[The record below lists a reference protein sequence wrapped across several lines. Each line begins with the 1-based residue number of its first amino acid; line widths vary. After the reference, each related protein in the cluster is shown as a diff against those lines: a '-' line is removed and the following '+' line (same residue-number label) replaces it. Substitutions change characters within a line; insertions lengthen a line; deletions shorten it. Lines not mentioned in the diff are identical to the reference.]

1 MNLESSLTLKRNFT
15 KASLVITP
23 KEWLSPPG
31 TFPILI
37 VNKSYCI
44 RTQPI
49 KSRKVFATAI
59 SCSFERK
66 FEFRSSLVYLVF
78 AILPFYFSVG
88 PYLHTSSKR
97 ELLRG
102 TARKM
107 ERLNKQLRTLEKPR
121 WGFHG
126 ERASER
132 SANGVLKDRKSGQ
145 TKPLTLI
152 AVRWTN
158 VVGQFFPL
166 TDVKC
171 RLSMECTMIVLL
183 IDLQK
188 SLL

>member
-1 MNLESSLTLKRNFT
+1 M
-15 KASLVITP
+15 
-23 KEWLSPPG
+23 
-31 TFPILI
+31 
-37 VNKSYCI
+37 
-44 RTQPI
+44 
-49 KSRKVFATAI
+49 
-59 SCSFERK
+59 
-66 FEFRSSLVYLVF
+66 YLVF

-88 PYLHTSSKR
+88 PYLHTLAKR

-152 AVRWTN
+152 AVR
-158 VVGQFFPL
+158 
-166 TDVKC
+166 
-171 RLSMECTMIVLL
+171 
-183 IDLQK
+183 
-188 SLL
+188 